1 MKKAGVIVASAILI
15 LIIILL
21 AVNKG
26 ISKKAEGGGES
37 SPSPSVSVVE
47 SKSASKTYDVGMFR
61 VVDASLLDY
70 TVPVLETSGTVSD
83 KQIYLDGN
91 QIVYLVLITLDEL
104 NSSTVKYYCSYDVYK
119 SVGVNTRLSVS
130 YQKLTESAFS
140 VCSVSAK

>member
-26 ISKKAEGGGES
+26 MSKKAEGGGAS

-47 SKSASKTYDVGMFR
+47 SKPTSKTYDVGMFR

-119 SVGVNTRLSVS
+119 SVDVNTRLNVS